1 MMDLRVEY
9 YQDEDTGQWG
19 FVVPR
24 LKIVGGG
31 ASTRAEAE
39 EQARDAILFTLEGG
53 DEEPVP
59 AGHDVGYFHITVEK
73 AS

>member
-1 MMDLRVEY
+1 MDLRVEY

-24 LKIVGGG
+24 LHIVGGG
-31 ASTRAEAE
+31 AATCTEAE
-39 EQARDAILFTLEGG
+39 EQAREAILFTLE
-53 DEEPVP
+53 DDDSHTAPM
-59 AGHDVGYFHITVEK
+59 GHVVGYFHVSIDK

>member
-1 MMDLRVEY
+1 MDLRVEY
-9 YQDEDTGQWG
+9 YQDEDTEQWG

-24 LKIVGGG
+24 LKIVGGA

-39 EQARDAILFTLEGG
+39 EQARDAILFTLGG
-53 DEEPVP
+53 DDEEPDRT
-59 AGHDVGYFHITVEK
+59 GHDVGYFHVTVEK